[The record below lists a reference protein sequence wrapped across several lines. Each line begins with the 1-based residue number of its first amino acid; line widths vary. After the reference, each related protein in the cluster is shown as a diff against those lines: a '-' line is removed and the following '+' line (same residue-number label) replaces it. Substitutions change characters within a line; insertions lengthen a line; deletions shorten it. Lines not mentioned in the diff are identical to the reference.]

1 MTDLFSG
8 AGTTMV
14 AAHQLNRI
22 AYGMEIEPKYC
33 EVTIDRML
41 KQDPTLEV
49 TRNGKPYRLKN
60 G

>member
-1 MTDLFSG
+1 
-8 AGTTMV
+8 MV